1 MIDGDTMV
9 RVANDGVIT
18 LMIYTKLRDRLDVLR
33 RREWIMVRMK
43 QAVRYELIG
52 YKQSKCC
59 LRGSNTHG
67 DSNEANGAKRQR
79 IESVARAYTRTRK
92 SLIVAS
98 HVDQL
103 HKFQSMEE
111 R

>member
-1 MIDGDTMV
+1 M
-9 RVANDGVIT
+9 
-18 LMIYTKLRDRLDVLR
+18 
-33 RREWIMVRMK
+33 RMK

-79 IESVARAYTRTRK
+79 IESVARDYASRL
-92 SLIVAS
+92 SLQAVS
-98 HVDQL
+98 TNCVNLNPWKNDNYRCVP
-103 HKFQSMEE
+103 FF
-111 R
+111 